1 MNEPGPV
8 TNDEREQTRPVFIS
22 YATADRKEAL
32 SVCKAIERRG
42 TQCWISTRDVA
53 PGENYQEAIV
63 RSLRNAR
70 AMVLVFSDAANNSD
84 EIKKELSLASR
95 YHIPVMALRIEDVE
109 PSDAFAYELST
120 RQWID
125 AFGNWD
131 KSVDAL
137 VQRISQVPGA
147 PEQPAPAPRPAAR
160 RARVSGFPART
171 LIVAAAVVL
180 VVVASLAAWLLMRPG
195 GAPAHTMQVRLAGF
209 QLLSPDLPSGM
220 SQALADEINAAFN
233 DDGVVTVSTASA
245 PPPGNAPAYAMNG
258 TIRRE
263 GDKIKV
269 IVRLTNERSGAT
281 LWSGEYAYDAALLP
295 RVPRLA
301 AVQSSMIVRCG
312 LFGASTY
319 PKALPDNALIPYLG
333 FCEAD
338 NATNASDANASKSLN
353 FSQKAVAIVPDFSWG
368 WSAVAS
374 GGVNEWIDSKATDE
388 RARKQA
394 LDAADRAIDLDPTN
408 SEAYSLKAVLVDKND
423 MAGQEA
429 LLKKALDARPL
440 ACGCEHHIYG
450 LFLLE
455 TGRLNDALDQFRR
468 SIAVLPLAEYSQI
481 GLGSTLLNTGDLD
494 GAKRAFD
501 AAADLDPDPTARQ
514 QMAIFE
520 ATAKGDYSAASK
532 ILDDPKVQIPQQ
544 FRDALATAFSA
555 LTSGS
560 PDAKA
565 KAAEQLAAQPM
576 IFPELQLELL
586 ARLGAQKMV
595 LQKVEQSP
603 LRFDRSALWQ
613 PGMASALRDP
623 SFPAFADRV
632 GLMRYWKT
640 THTKPDVCS
649 TGNPPPF
656 CRMI

>member
-8 TNDEREQTRPVFIS
+8 SNDDRELTRPVFIS
-22 YATADRKEAL
+22 YATSDRKEAL
-32 SVCKAIERRG
+32 GVCSALERRG
-42 TQCWISTRDVA
+42 RQCWISTRDVA

-63 RSLRNAR
+63 RSLRNSR

-125 AFGNWD
+125 AFESWD
-131 KSVDAL
+131 KSIDAL
-137 VQRISQVPGA
+137 SQRISQMSGA
-147 PEQPAPAPRPAAR
+147 AEEAAPLSRPAAR

-171 LIVAAAVVL
+171 LIIAAAAVL
-180 VVVASLAAWLLMRPG
+180 VVVASLAAWLMMRPG
-195 GAPAHTMQVRLAGF
+195 AAAEHTMQVRLAGF

-220 SQALADEINAAFN
+220 PQALADEINSAFN
-233 DDGVVTVSTASA
+233 DDGVVAVSTAAA
-245 PPPGNAPAYAMNG
+245 PPPGNTPAYAMSG

-269 IVRLTNERSGAT
+269 IVRLTNERSGTT
-281 LWSGEYAYDAALLP
+281 LWSGDYAYEAALAP

-301 AVQSSMIVRCG
+301 AVQSSMVIRCG

-319 PKALPDNALIPYLG
+319 AKALPDNALIPYLG
-333 FCEAD
+333 FCE
-338 NATNASDANASKSLN
+338 SDAQGDGSKGLN
-353 FSQKAVAIVPDFSWG
+353 FSQKAVALAPDFSWG

-374 GGVNEWIDSKATDE
+374 SAIGVWLKSKAADE

-429 LLKKALDARPL
+429 LLKKALEARPL
-440 ACGCEHHIYG
+440 ACGCEHHIYA
-450 LFLLE
+450 LLLQE
-455 TGRLNDALDQFRR
+455 TGRIGDSIDQFRR
-468 SIAVLPLAEYSQI
+468 GIAVLPLDEFTQI
-481 GLGSTLLNTGDLD
+481 GLGRLLLITGDLE
-494 GAKRAFD
+494 GAKKAFD
-501 AAADLDPDPTARQ
+501 AAADLDADPGARQ
-514 QMAIFE
+514 QMAIDE
-520 ATAKGDYSAASK
+520 AVQKGDYAGAGRM
-532 ILDDPKVQIPQQ
+532 LADPKLQVPQQ
-544 FRDALATAFSA
+544 VRDVIGAGLQALA
-555 LTSGS
+555 SGS
-560 PDAKA
+560 PDAKR
-565 KAAEQLAAQPM
+565 KAAERIGAAPLWDPD
-576 IFPELQLELL
+576 FHLNLL
-586 ARLGAQKMV
+586 GLLGAPDLAFQKIEADPM
-595 LQKVEQSP
+595 LFS
-603 LRFDRSALWQ
+603 RSALWQ
-613 PGMASALRDP
+613 PGLAGALRDP
-623 SFPAFADRV
+623 SFPAFAERV

-649 TGNPPPF
+649 TAGAPPF
-656 CRMI
+656 CGMI

>member
-1 MNEPGPV
+1 V
-8 TNDEREQTRPVFIS
+8 SNDDRELTRPVFIS
-22 YATADRKEAL
+22 YATSDRKEAL
-32 SVCKAIERRG
+32 GVCSALERRG
-42 TQCWISTRDVA
+42 RQCWISTRDVA

-63 RSLRNAR
+63 RSLRNSR

-125 AFGNWD
+125 AFESWD
-131 KSVDAL
+131 KSIDAL
-137 VQRISQVPGA
+137 SQRISQMSGA
-147 PEQPAPAPRPAAR
+147 AEEAAPLSRPAAR

-171 LIVAAAVVL
+171 LIIAAAAVL
-180 VVVASLAAWLLMRPG
+180 VVVASLAAWLMMRPG
-195 GAPAHTMQVRLAGF
+195 AAAEHTMQVRLAGF

-220 SQALADEINAAFN
+220 PQALADEINSAFN
-233 DDGVVTVSTASA
+233 DDGVVAVSTAAA
-245 PPPGNAPAYAMNG
+245 PPPGNTPAYAMSG

-269 IVRLTNERSGAT
+269 IVRLTNERSGTT
-281 LWSGEYAYDAALLP
+281 LWSGDYAYEAALAP

-301 AVQSSMIVRCG
+301 AVQSSMVIRCG

-319 PKALPDNALIPYLG
+319 AKALPDNALIPYLG
-333 FCEAD
+333 FCE
-338 NATNASDANASKSLN
+338 SDAQGDGSKGLN
-353 FSQKAVAIVPDFSWG
+353 FSQKAVALAPDFSWG

-374 GGVNEWIDSKATDE
+374 SAIGVWLKSKAADE

-429 LLKKALDARPL
+429 LLKKALEARPL
-440 ACGCEHHIYG
+440 ACGCEHHIYA
-450 LFLLE
+450 LLLQE
-455 TGRLNDALDQFRR
+455 TGRIGDSIDQFRR
-468 SIAVLPLAEYSQI
+468 GIAVLPLDEFTQI
-481 GLGSTLLNTGDLD
+481 GLGRLLLITGDLE
-494 GAKRAFD
+494 GAKKAFD
-501 AAADLDPDPTARQ
+501 AAADLDADPGARQ
-514 QMAIFE
+514 QMAIDE
-520 ATAKGDYSAASK
+520 AVQKGDYAGAGRM
-532 ILDDPKVQIPQQ
+532 LADPKLQVPQQ
-544 FRDALATAFSA
+544 VRDVIGAGLQALA
-555 LTSGS
+555 SGS
-560 PDAKA
+560 PDAKR
-565 KAAEQLAAQPM
+565 KAAERIGVAPLWDPD
-576 IFPELQLELL
+576 FHLNLL
-586 ARLGAQKMV
+586 GLLGAPDLAFQKIEADPM
-595 LQKVEQSP
+595 LFS
-603 LRFDRSALWQ
+603 RSALWQ
-613 PGMASALRDP
+613 PGLAGALRDP
-623 SFPAFADRV
+623 AFPAFAERV

-649 TGNPPPF
+649 TAGAPPF

>member
-8 TNDEREQTRPVFIS
+8 SNDDRELTRPVFIS
-22 YATADRKEAL
+22 YATSDRKEAL
-32 SVCKAIERRG
+32 GVCSALERRG
-42 TQCWISTRDVA
+42 RQCWISTRDVA

-63 RSLRNAR
+63 RSLRNSR

-125 AFGNWD
+125 AFESWD
-131 KSVDAL
+131 KSIDAL
-137 VQRISQVPGA
+137 SQRISQMSGA
-147 PEQPAPAPRPAAR
+147 AEEAAPLSRPAAR

-171 LIVAAAVVL
+171 LIIAAAAVL
-180 VVVASLAAWLLMRPG
+180 VVVASLAAWLMMRPG
-195 GAPAHTMQVRLAGF
+195 AAAEHTMQVRLAGF

-220 SQALADEINAAFN
+220 PQALADEINSAFN
-233 DDGVVTVSTASA
+233 DDGVVAVSTAAA
-245 PPPGNAPAYAMNG
+245 PPPGNTPAYAMSG

-269 IVRLTNERSGAT
+269 IVRLTNERSGTT
-281 LWSGEYAYDAALLP
+281 LWSGDYAYEAALAP

-301 AVQSSMIVRCG
+301 AVQSSMVIRCG

-319 PKALPDNALIPYLG
+319 AKALPDNALIPYLG
-333 FCEAD
+333 FCE
-338 NATNASDANASKSLN
+338 SDAQGDGSKGLN
-353 FSQKAVAIVPDFSWG
+353 FSQKAVALAPDFSWG

-374 GGVNEWIDSKATDE
+374 SAIGVWLKSKAADE

-429 LLKKALDARPL
+429 LLKKALEARPL
-440 ACGCEHHIYG
+440 ACGCEHHIYA
-450 LFLLE
+450 LLLQE
-455 TGRLNDALDQFRR
+455 TGRIGDSIDQFRR
-468 SIAVLPLAEYSQI
+468 GIAVLPLDEFTQI
-481 GLGSTLLNTGDLD
+481 GLGRLLLITGDLE
-494 GAKRAFD
+494 GAKKAFD
-501 AAADLDPDPTARQ
+501 AAADLDADPGARQ
-514 QMAIFE
+514 QMAIDE
-520 ATAKGDYSAASK
+520 AVQKGDYAGAGRM
-532 ILDDPKVQIPQQ
+532 LADPKLQVPQQ
-544 FRDALATAFSA
+544 VRDVIGAGLQALA
-555 LTSGS
+555 SGS
-560 PDAKA
+560 PDAKR
-565 KAAEQLAAQPM
+565 KAAERIGAAPLWDPD
-576 IFPELQLELL
+576 FHLNLL
-586 ARLGAQKMV
+586 GLLGAPDLAFQKIEADPM
-595 LQKVEQSP
+595 LFS
-603 LRFDRSALWQ
+603 RSALWQ
-613 PGMASALRDP
+613 PGLAGALRDP
-623 SFPAFADRV
+623 SFPAFAERV

-649 TGNPPPF
+649 TAGAPPF

>member
-1 MNEPGPV
+1 V
-8 TNDEREQTRPVFIS
+8 SNDDRELTRPVFIS
-22 YATADRKEAL
+22 YATSDRKEAL
-32 SVCKAIERRG
+32 GVCSALERRG
-42 TQCWISTRDVA
+42 RQCWISTRDVA

-63 RSLRNAR
+63 RSLRNSR

-125 AFGNWD
+125 AFESWD
-131 KSVDAL
+131 KSIDAL
-137 VQRISQVPGA
+137 SQRISQMSGA
-147 PEQPAPAPRPAAR
+147 AEEAAPLSRPAAR

-171 LIVAAAVVL
+171 LIIAAAAVL
-180 VVVASLAAWLLMRPG
+180 VVVASLAAWLMMRPG
-195 GAPAHTMQVRLAGF
+195 AAAEHTMQVRLAGF

-220 SQALADEINAAFN
+220 PQALADEINSAFN
-233 DDGVVTVSTASA
+233 DDGVVAVSTAAA
-245 PPPGNAPAYAMNG
+245 PPPGNTPAYAMSG

-269 IVRLTNERSGAT
+269 IVRLTNERSGTT
-281 LWSGEYAYDAALLP
+281 LWSGDYAYEAALAP

-301 AVQSSMIVRCG
+301 AVQSSMVIRCG

-319 PKALPDNALIPYLG
+319 AKALPDNALIPYLG
-333 FCEAD
+333 FCE
-338 NATNASDANASKSLN
+338 SDAQGDGSKGLN
-353 FSQKAVAIVPDFSWG
+353 FSQKAVALAPDFSWG

-374 GGVNEWIDSKATDE
+374 SAIGVWLKSKAADE

-429 LLKKALDARPL
+429 LLKKALEARPL
-440 ACGCEHHIYG
+440 ACGCEHHIYA
-450 LFLLE
+450 LLLQE
-455 TGRLNDALDQFRR
+455 TGRIGDSIDQFRR
-468 SIAVLPLAEYSQI
+468 GIAVLPLDEFTQI
-481 GLGSTLLNTGDLD
+481 GLGRLLLITGDLE
-494 GAKRAFD
+494 GAKKAFD
-501 AAADLDPDPTARQ
+501 AAADLDADPGARQ
-514 QMAIFE
+514 QMAIDE
-520 ATAKGDYSAASK
+520 AVQKGDYAGAGRM
-532 ILDDPKVQIPQQ
+532 LADPKLQVPQQ
-544 FRDALATAFSA
+544 VRDVIGAGLQALA
-555 LTSGS
+555 SGS
-560 PDAKA
+560 PDAKR
-565 KAAEQLAAQPM
+565 KAAERIGAAPLWDPD
-576 IFPELQLELL
+576 FHLNLL
-586 ARLGAQKMV
+586 GLLGAPDLAFQKIEADPM
-595 LQKVEQSP
+595 LFS
-603 LRFDRSALWQ
+603 RSALWQ
-613 PGMASALRDP
+613 PGLAGALRDP
-623 SFPAFADRV
+623 AFPAFAERV

-649 TGNPPPF
+649 TAGAPPF

>member
-8 TNDEREQTRPVFIS
+8 SNDDRELTRPVFIS
-22 YATADRKEAL
+22 YATSDRKEAL
-32 SVCKAIERRG
+32 GVCSALERRG
-42 TQCWISTRDVA
+42 RQCWISTRDVA

-63 RSLRNAR
+63 RSLRNSR

-125 AFGNWD
+125 AFESWD
-131 KSVDAL
+131 KSIDAL
-137 VQRISQVPGA
+137 SQRISQMSGA
-147 PEQPAPAPRPAAR
+147 AEEAAPLSRPAAR

-171 LIVAAAVVL
+171 LIIAAAAVL
-180 VVVASLAAWLLMRPG
+180 VVVASLAAWLMMRPG
-195 GAPAHTMQVRLAGF
+195 AAAEHTMQVRLAGF

-220 SQALADEINAAFN
+220 PQALADEINSAFN
-233 DDGVVTVSTASA
+233 DDGVVAVSTAAA
-245 PPPGNAPAYAMNG
+245 PPPGNTPAYAMSG

-269 IVRLTNERSGAT
+269 IVRLTNERSGTT
-281 LWSGEYAYDAALLP
+281 LWSGDYAYEAALAP

-301 AVQSSMIVRCG
+301 AVQSSMVIRCG

-319 PKALPDNALIPYLG
+319 AKALPDNALIPYLG
-333 FCEAD
+333 FCE
-338 NATNASDANASKSLN
+338 SDAQGDGSKGLN
-353 FSQKAVAIVPDFSWG
+353 FSQKAVALAPDFSWG

-374 GGVNEWIDSKATDE
+374 SAIGVWLKSKAADE

-429 LLKKALDARPL
+429 LLKKALEARPL
-440 ACGCEHHIYG
+440 ACGCEHHIYA
-450 LFLLE
+450 LLLQE
-455 TGRLNDALDQFRR
+455 TGRIGDSIDQFRR
-468 SIAVLPLAEYSQI
+468 GIAVLPLDEFTQI
-481 GLGSTLLNTGDLD
+481 GLGRLLLITGDLE
-494 GAKRAFD
+494 GAKKAFD
-501 AAADLDPDPTARQ
+501 AAADLDADPGARQ
-514 QMAIFE
+514 QMAIDE
-520 ATAKGDYSAASK
+520 AVQKGDYAGAGRM
-532 ILDDPKVQIPQQ
+532 LADPKLQVPQQ
-544 FRDALATAFSA
+544 VRDVIGAGLQALA
-555 LTSGS
+555 SGS
-560 PDAKA
+560 PDAKR
-565 KAAEQLAAQPM
+565 KAAERIGVAPLWDPD
-576 IFPELQLELL
+576 FHLNLL
-586 ARLGAQKMV
+586 GLLGAPDLAFQKIEADPM
-595 LQKVEQSP
+595 LFS
-603 LRFDRSALWQ
+603 RSALWQ
-613 PGMASALRDP
+613 PGLAGALRDP
-623 SFPAFADRV
+623 SFPAFAERV

-649 TGNPPPF
+649 TAGAPPF

>member
-8 TNDEREQTRPVFIS
+8 SNDDRELTRPVFIS
-22 YATADRKEAL
+22 YATSDRKEAL
-32 SVCKAIERRG
+32 GVCSALERRG
-42 TQCWISTRDVA
+42 RQCWISTRDVA

-63 RSLRNAR
+63 RSLRNSR

-125 AFGNWD
+125 AFESWD
-131 KSVDAL
+131 KSIDAL
-137 VQRISQVPGA
+137 SQRISQMSGA
-147 PEQPAPAPRPAAR
+147 AEEAAPLSRPAAR

-171 LIVAAAVVL
+171 LIIAAAAVL
-180 VVVASLAAWLLMRPG
+180 VVVASLAAWLMMRPG
-195 GAPAHTMQVRLAGF
+195 AAAEHTMQVRLAGF

-220 SQALADEINAAFN
+220 PQALADEINSAFN
-233 DDGVVTVSTASA
+233 DDGVVAVSTAAA
-245 PPPGNAPAYAMNG
+245 PPPGNTPAYAMSG

-269 IVRLTNERSGAT
+269 IVRLTNERSGTT
-281 LWSGEYAYDAALLP
+281 LWSGDYAYEAALAP

-301 AVQSSMIVRCG
+301 AVQSSMVIRCG

-319 PKALPDNALIPYLG
+319 AKALPDNALIPYLG
-333 FCEAD
+333 FCE
-338 NATNASDANASKSLN
+338 SDAQGDGSKGLN
-353 FSQKAVAIVPDFSWG
+353 FSQKAVALAPDFSWG

-374 GGVNEWIDSKATDE
+374 SAIGVWLKSKAADE

-429 LLKKALDARPL
+429 LLKKALEARPL
-440 ACGCEHHIYG
+440 ACGCEHHIYA
-450 LFLLE
+450 LLLQE
-455 TGRLNDALDQFRR
+455 TGRIGDSIDQFRR
-468 SIAVLPLAEYSQI
+468 GIAVLPLDEFTQI
-481 GLGSTLLNTGDLD
+481 GLGRLLLITGDLE
-494 GAKRAFD
+494 GAKKAFD
-501 AAADLDPDPTARQ
+501 AAADLDADPGARQ
-514 QMAIFE
+514 QMAIDE
-520 ATAKGDYSAASK
+520 AVQKGDYAGAGRM
-532 ILDDPKVQIPQQ
+532 LADPKLQVPQQ
-544 FRDALATAFSA
+544 VRDVIGAGLQALA
-555 LTSGS
+555 SGS
-560 PDAKA
+560 PDAKR
-565 KAAEQLAAQPM
+565 KAAERIGAAPLWDPD
-576 IFPELQLELL
+576 FHLNLL
-586 ARLGAQKMV
+586 GLLGAPDLAFQKIEADPM
-595 LQKVEQSP
+595 LFS
-603 LRFDRSALWQ
+603 RSALWQ
-613 PGMASALRDP
+613 PGLAGALRDP
-623 SFPAFADRV
+623 AFPAFAERV

-649 TGNPPPF
+649 TAGAPPF
-656 CRMI
+656 CGMI

>member
-1 MNEPGPV
+1 MPLNELGAV
-8 TNDEREQTRPVFIS
+8 SSDQREKTRPVFIS

-32 SVCKAIERRG
+32 AVCTALERRG
-42 TQCWISTRDVA
+42 KQCWISTRDVA

-63 RSLRNAR
+63 RSLRGAR

-95 YHIPVMALRIEDVE
+95 YHVPVMALRIEDVE

-125 AFGNWD
+125 AFESWD
-131 KSVDAL
+131 KSIDSL
-137 VQRISQVPGA
+137 SQRISHMSGA
-147 PEQPAPAPRPAAR
+147 PEPAAAPSRPAAR
-160 RARVSGFPART
+160 RARVSAFPTRT
-171 LIVAAAVVL
+171 LIIAATIGL

-195 GAPAHTMQVRLAGF
+195 ASVEHTMQVRLAGF

-220 SQALADEINAAFN
+220 PQALADEMNAAFN

-245 PPPGNAPAYAMNG
+245 PPPGTTPAYAMNG

-281 LWSGEYAYDAALLP
+281 LWSGEYAYDAALQA

-338 NATNASDANASKSLN
+338 NAGNSSKSLN
-353 FSQKAVAIVPDFSWG
+353 FSQKVVAIAPDFSWG
-368 WSAVAS
+368 WSGVAS
-374 GGVNEWIDSKATDE
+374 AGVNAWLDSKATDE
-388 RARKQA
+388 SVRKQA
-394 LDAADRAIDLDPTN
+394 RDAADRAIHLDPTN
-408 SEAYSLKAVLVDKND
+408 SEAYSLKAVLVDRDD

-429 LLKKALDARPL
+429 LLKKALETRPL

-450 LFLLE
+450 LFLLQ
-455 TGRLNDALDQFRR
+455 TGRLNDAIDQFRR
-468 SIAVLPLAEYSQI
+468 GIAVLPLAEFSQI
-481 GLGSTLLNTGDLD
+481 DFGVTLLNTGDLE
-494 GAKRAFD
+494 GAKKAFD
-501 AAADLDPDPTARQ
+501 AAADLDPDPSARQ

-520 ATAKGDYSAASK
+520 AAAKGDYAGAGK
-532 ILDDPKVQIPQQ
+532 LLADPKVQVPQQ
-544 FRDALATAFSA
+544 FREALATALSA
-555 LTSGS
+555 LASGS
-560 PDAKA
+560 PEAKA
-565 KAAEQLAAQPM
+565 KAAKQLASQPM
-576 IFPELQLELL
+576 LFPAFQYELL
-586 ARLGAQKMV
+586 ARLGAQNIV
-595 LQKVEQSP
+595 LQKIEPNPV
-603 LRFDRSALWQ
+603 RFNRSALWQ

-623 SFPAFADRV
+623 SFPAFAARV

-640 THTKPDVCS
+640 THTRPDACS
-649 TGNPPPF
+649 AKDPPPF

>member
-8 TNDEREQTRPVFIS
+8 SNDDRELTRPVFIS
-22 YATADRKEAL
+22 YATSDRKEAL
-32 SVCKAIERRG
+32 GVCSALERRG
-42 TQCWISTRDVA
+42 RQCWISTRDVA

-63 RSLRNAR
+63 RSLRNSR

-125 AFGNWD
+125 AFESWD
-131 KSVDAL
+131 KSIDAL
-137 VQRISQVPGA
+137 SQRISQMSGA
-147 PEQPAPAPRPAAR
+147 AEEAAPLSRPAAR

-171 LIVAAAVVL
+171 LIIAAAAVL
-180 VVVASLAAWLLMRPG
+180 VVVASLAAWLMMRPG
-195 GAPAHTMQVRLAGF
+195 AAAEHTMQVRLAGF

-220 SQALADEINAAFN
+220 PQALADEINSAFN
-233 DDGVVTVSTASA
+233 DDGVVAVSTAAA
-245 PPPGNAPAYAMNG
+245 PPPGNTPAYAMSG

-269 IVRLTNERSGAT
+269 IVRLTNERSGTT
-281 LWSGEYAYDAALLP
+281 LWSGDYAYDSALAP

-301 AVQSSMIVRCG
+301 AVQSSMVIRCG

-319 PKALPDNALIPYLG
+319 AKALPDNALIPYLG
-333 FCEAD
+333 FCE
-338 NATNASDANASKSLN
+338 SDAQGDGSKGLN
-353 FSQKAVAIVPDFSWG
+353 FSQKAVALAPDFSWG

-374 GGVNEWIDSKATDE
+374 SAIGVWLKSKAADE

-429 LLKKALDARPL
+429 LLKKALEARPL
-440 ACGCEHHIYG
+440 ACGCEHHIYA
-450 LFLLE
+450 LLLQE
-455 TGRLNDALDQFRR
+455 TGRIGDSIDQFRR
-468 SIAVLPLAEYSQI
+468 GIAVLPLDEFTQI
-481 GLGSTLLNTGDLD
+481 GLGRLLLITGDLE
-494 GAKRAFD
+494 GAKKAFD
-501 AAADLDPDPTARQ
+501 AAADLDADPGARQ
-514 QMAIFE
+514 QMAIDE
-520 ATAKGDYSAASK
+520 AVQKGDYAGAGRM
-532 ILDDPKVQIPQQ
+532 LADPKLQVPQQ
-544 FRDALATAFSA
+544 VRDVIGAGLQALA
-555 LTSGS
+555 SGS
-560 PDAKA
+560 PDAKR
-565 KAAEQLAAQPM
+565 KAAERIGAAPLWDPD
-576 IFPELQLELL
+576 FHLNLL
-586 ARLGAQKMV
+586 GLLGAPDLAFQKIEADPM
-595 LQKVEQSP
+595 LFS
-603 LRFDRSALWQ
+603 RSALWQ
-613 PGMASALRDP
+613 PGLAGALRDP
-623 SFPAFADRV
+623 AFPAFAERV

-649 TGNPPPF
+649 TAGAPPF

>member
-1 MNEPGPV
+1 V
-8 TNDEREQTRPVFIS
+8 SNDDRELTRPVFIS
-22 YATADRKEAL
+22 YATSDRKEAL
-32 SVCKAIERRG
+32 GVCSALERRG
-42 TQCWISTRDVA
+42 RQCWISTRDVA

-63 RSLRNAR
+63 RSLRNSR

-125 AFGNWD
+125 AFESWD
-131 KSVDAL
+131 KSIDAL
-137 VQRISQVPGA
+137 SQRISQMSGA
-147 PEQPAPAPRPAAR
+147 AEEAAPLSRPAAR

-171 LIVAAAVVL
+171 LIIAAAAVL
-180 VVVASLAAWLLMRPG
+180 VVVASLAAWLMMRPG
-195 GAPAHTMQVRLAGF
+195 AAAEHTMQVRLAGF

-220 SQALADEINAAFN
+220 PQALADEINSAFN
-233 DDGVVTVSTASA
+233 DDGVVAVSTAAA
-245 PPPGNAPAYAMNG
+245 PPPGNTPAYAMSG

-269 IVRLTNERSGAT
+269 IVRLTNERSGTT
-281 LWSGEYAYDAALLP
+281 LWSGDYAYEAALAP

-301 AVQSSMIVRCG
+301 AVQSSMVIRCG

-319 PKALPDNALIPYLG
+319 AKALPDNALIPYLG
-333 FCEAD
+333 FCE
-338 NATNASDANASKSLN
+338 SDAQGDGSKGLN
-353 FSQKAVAIVPDFSWG
+353 FSQKAVALAPDFSWG

-374 GGVNEWIDSKATDE
+374 SAIGVWLKSNAADE

-429 LLKKALDARPL
+429 LLKKALEARPL
-440 ACGCEHHIYG
+440 ACGCEHHIYA
-450 LFLLE
+450 LLLQE
-455 TGRLNDALDQFRR
+455 TGRIGDSIDQFRR
-468 SIAVLPLAEYSQI
+468 GIAVLPLDEFTQI
-481 GLGSTLLNTGDLD
+481 GLGRLLLITGDLE
-494 GAKRAFD
+494 GAKKAFD
-501 AAADLDPDPTARQ
+501 AAADLDADPGARQ
-514 QMAIFE
+514 QMAIDE
-520 ATAKGDYSAASK
+520 AVQKGDYAGAGRM
-532 ILDDPKVQIPQQ
+532 LADPKLQVPQQ
-544 FRDALATAFSA
+544 VRDVIGAGLQALA
-555 LTSGS
+555 SGS
-560 PDAKA
+560 PDAKR
-565 KAAEQLAAQPM
+565 KAAERIGAAPLWDPD
-576 IFPELQLELL
+576 FHLNLL
-586 ARLGAQKMV
+586 GLLGAPDLAFQKIEADPM
-595 LQKVEQSP
+595 LFS
-603 LRFDRSALWQ
+603 RSALWQ
-613 PGMASALRDP
+613 PGLAGALRDP
-623 SFPAFADRV
+623 AFPAFAERV

-649 TGNPPPF
+649 TAGAPPF

>member
-1 MNEPGPV
+1 VNEPGPV
-8 TNDEREQTRPVFIS
+8 SNDDRELTRPVFIS
-22 YATADRKEAL
+22 YATSDRKEAL
-32 SVCKAIERRG
+32 GVCSALERRG
-42 TQCWISTRDVA
+42 RQCWISTRDVA

-63 RSLRNAR
+63 RSLRNSR

-125 AFGNWD
+125 AFESWD
-131 KSVDAL
+131 KSIDAL
-137 VQRISQVPGA
+137 SQRISQMSGA
-147 PEQPAPAPRPAAR
+147 AEEAAPLSRPAAR

-171 LIVAAAVVL
+171 LIIAAAAVL
-180 VVVASLAAWLLMRPG
+180 VVVASLAAWLMMRPG
-195 GAPAHTMQVRLAGF
+195 AAAEHTMQVRLAGF

-220 SQALADEINAAFN
+220 PQALADEINSAFN
-233 DDGVVTVSTASA
+233 DDGVVAVSTAAA
-245 PPPGNAPAYAMNG
+245 PPPGNTPAYAMSG

-269 IVRLTNERSGAT
+269 IVRLTNERSGTT
-281 LWSGEYAYDAALLP
+281 LWSGDYAYEAALAP

-301 AVQSSMIVRCG
+301 AVQSSMVIRCG

-319 PKALPDNALIPYLG
+319 AKALPDNALIPYLG
-333 FCEAD
+333 FCE
-338 NATNASDANASKSLN
+338 SDAQGDGSKGLN
-353 FSQKAVAIVPDFSWG
+353 FSQKAVALAPDFSWG

-374 GGVNEWIDSKATDE
+374 SAIGVWLKSKAADE

-429 LLKKALDARPL
+429 LLKKALEARPL
-440 ACGCEHHIYG
+440 ACGCEHHIYA
-450 LFLLE
+450 LLLQE
-455 TGRLNDALDQFRR
+455 TGRIGDSIDQFRR
-468 SIAVLPLAEYSQI
+468 GIAVLPLDEFTQI
-481 GLGSTLLNTGDLD
+481 GLGRLLLITGDLE
-494 GAKRAFD
+494 GAKKAFD
-501 AAADLDPDPTARQ
+501 AAADLDADPGARQ
-514 QMAIFE
+514 QMAIDE
-520 ATAKGDYSAASK
+520 AVQKGDYAGAGRM
-532 ILDDPKVQIPQQ
+532 LADPKLQVPQQ
-544 FRDALATAFSA
+544 VRDVIGAGLQALA
-555 LTSGS
+555 SGS
-560 PDAKA
+560 PDAKR
-565 KAAEQLAAQPM
+565 KAAERIGAAPLWDPD
-576 IFPELQLELL
+576 FHLNLL
-586 ARLGAQKMV
+586 GLLGAPDLAFQKIEADPM
-595 LQKVEQSP
+595 LFS
-603 LRFDRSALWQ
+603 RSALWQ
-613 PGMASALRDP
+613 PGLAGALRDP
-623 SFPAFADRV
+623 SFPAFAERV

-649 TGNPPPF
+649 TAGAPPF

>member
-8 TNDEREQTRPVFIS
+8 SNDDRELTRPVFIS
-22 YATADRKEAL
+22 YATSDRKEAL
-32 SVCKAIERRG
+32 GVCSALERRG
-42 TQCWISTRDVA
+42 RQCWISTRDVA

-63 RSLRNAR
+63 RSLRNSR

-125 AFGNWD
+125 AFESWD
-131 KSVDAL
+131 KSIDAL
-137 VQRISQVPGA
+137 SQRISQMSGA
-147 PEQPAPAPRPAAR
+147 AEEAAPLSRPAAR

-171 LIVAAAVVL
+171 LIIAAAAVL
-180 VVVASLAAWLLMRPG
+180 VVVASLAAWLMMRPG
-195 GAPAHTMQVRLAGF
+195 AAAEHTMQVRLAGF

-220 SQALADEINAAFN
+220 PQALADEINSAFN
-233 DDGVVTVSTASA
+233 DDGVVAVSTAAA
-245 PPPGNAPAYAMNG
+245 PPPGNTPAYAMSG

-269 IVRLTNERSGAT
+269 IVRLTNERSGTT
-281 LWSGEYAYDAALLP
+281 LWSGDYAYEAALAP

-301 AVQSSMIVRCG
+301 AVQSSMVIRCG

-319 PKALPDNALIPYLG
+319 AKALPDNALIPYLG
-333 FCEAD
+333 FCE
-338 NATNASDANASKSLN
+338 SDAQGDGSKGLN
-353 FSQKAVAIVPDFSWG
+353 FSQKAVALAPDFSWG

-374 GGVNEWIDSKATDE
+374 SAIGVWLKSKAADE

-429 LLKKALDARPL
+429 LLKKALEARPL
-440 ACGCEHHIYG
+440 ACGCEHHIYA
-450 LFLLE
+450 LLLQE
-455 TGRLNDALDQFRR
+455 TGRIGDSIDQFRR
-468 SIAVLPLAEYSQI
+468 GIAVLPLDEFTQI
-481 GLGSTLLNTGDLD
+481 GLGRLLLITGDLE
-494 GAKRAFD
+494 GAKKAFD
-501 AAADLDPDPTARQ
+501 AAADLDADPGARQ
-514 QMAIFE
+514 QMAIDE
-520 ATAKGDYSAASK
+520 AVQKGDYAGAGRM
-532 ILDDPKVQIPQQ
+532 LADPKLQVPQQ
-544 FRDALATAFSA
+544 VRDVIGAGLQALA
-555 LTSGS
+555 SGS
-560 PDAKA
+560 PDAKR
-565 KAAEQLAAQPM
+565 KAAERIGAAPLWDPD
-576 IFPELQLELL
+576 FHLNLL
-586 ARLGAQKMV
+586 GLLGAPDLAFQKIEADPM
-595 LQKVEQSP
+595 LFS
-603 LRFDRSALWQ
+603 RSALWQ
-613 PGMASALRDP
+613 PGLAGALRDP
-623 SFPAFADRV
+623 AFPAFAERV

-649 TGNPPPF
+649 TAGAPPF